1 MEGLTIKNKYSVVGG
16 NDFNCSQCGV
26 CCSLY
31 SLVDVHITDI
41 FRISENLG
49 MTPTEFFNKHCKI
62 IKNDEDTWTFC
73 MDIKGGC
80 KFQKDK
86 KCSIYEVRPDF
97 CSFYP
102 NSHTCFNLSQIQR
115 AEMKANPGCAVH
127 QLADDLIFVPDIE
140 RMVDS
145 RIFYMIKEAYV
156 STHDNFNEDDA
167 RAAHL
172 KGLAQVKNDRMR
184 GIVHLQVLNEIVKH
198 VPVDETTKEP
208 ILSRDEIKMI
218 HQSMRKTGSNST

>member
-1 MEGLTIKNKYSVVGG
+1 MEELTIRNKYRVVDG
-16 NDFNCSQCGV
+16 NNFNCSQCGV

-41 FRISENLG
+41 FRISEHLG
-49 MTPTEFFNKHCKI
+49 MTPTSFFNEHCKL

-73 MDIKGGC
+73 MDIKDGC

-97 CSFYP
+97 CAFYP
-102 NSHTCFNLSQIQR
+102 NSHTCFNLSQVQR
-115 AEMKANPGCAVH
+115 SEMTANPGCAVH

-145 RIFYMIKEAYV
+145 RIFYMIKESYLAMYGG
-156 STHDNFNEDDA
+156 TFDENKA
-167 RAAHL
+167 RAFHESGIAR
-172 KGLAQVKNDRMR
+172 VKNKAIHEIFHKQM
-184 GIVHLQVLNEIVKH
+184 LNEVKKH
-198 VPVDETTKEP
+198 VPIDEKTNEP
-208 ILSRDEIKMI
+208 ILTADEVTEIYNKK
-218 HQSMRKTGSNST
+218 RTK